1 MKIRKNQIKE
11 KCLSD
16 KYYAAIKYMSH
27 SLHGKDRENFI
38 ITVCDLNIYLG
49 CVCALTCEKNQ
60 VVEKHIWKRLNTFF
74 EPKKV
79 KYYDRST
86 GGWKEN
92 VKKLT
97 SKDIANYLLAC
108 NVMGNIKAIKW
119 YIYNHQIDKAIIIQL
134 AKNMNDAQIVDLI
147 YTLYRSRD
155 NWQNIRGIGSTKN
168 LYIYKNDNRIKEILK
183 GPWYKDKDAF
193 IQLAYDTGWLSEVG
207 NYYKYKKNIYID
219 CLVGANKLLLDIELI
234 EDVLS
239 DVDNNRSGCDILLSL
254 ILKNENNEKK
264 QFAYLIYSQKINN
277 GYYMTENDYKI
288 LKQLGKPCEKIANYF
303 ITFFIKLV
311 NEDYKKNINYFLI
324 SDALYNVIGKPH
336 SISGKIAKTHNRNL
350 ELAIKN
356 VKKIQLDQVLFFYFN
371 TSMSS
376 KASLDELFRLLNK
389 YHNIQVIDFI
399 NELKTVPIWTKIVN
413 EQNVKC
419 NSVTTENYVKL
430 ISQDTVE
437 NNIVIVSITEYD
449 YISKIFFARLYE
461 GSFHI

>member
-1 MKIRKNQIKE
+1 M
-11 KCLSD
+11 
-16 KYYAAIKYMSH
+16 
-27 SLHGKDRENFI
+27 
-38 ITVCDLNIYLG
+38 
-49 CVCALTCEKNQ
+49 
-60 VVEKHIWKRLNTFF
+60 
-74 EPKKV
+74 
-79 KYYDRST
+79 
-86 GGWKEN
+86 
-92 VKKLT
+92 
-97 SKDIANYLLAC
+97 
-108 NVMGNIKAIKW
+108 
-119 YIYNHQIDKAIIIQL
+119 
-134 AKNMNDAQIVDLI
+134 
-147 YTLYRSRD
+147 
-155 NWQNIRGIGSTKN
+155 
-168 LYIYKNDNRIKEILK
+168 
-183 GPWYKDKDAF
+183 
-193 IQLAYDTGWLSEVG
+193 
-207 NYYKYKKNIYID
+207 
-219 CLVGANKLLLDIELI
+219 
-234 EDVLS
+234 
-239 DVDNNRSGCDILLSL
+239 
-254 ILKNENNEKK
+254 
-264 QFAYLIYSQKINN
+264 
-277 GYYMTENDYKI
+277 
-288 LKQLGKPCEKIANYF
+288 
-303 ITFFIKLV
+303 
-311 NEDYKKNINYFLI
+311 I

>member
-1 MKIRKNQIKE
+1 
-11 KCLSD
+11 
-16 KYYAAIKYMSH
+16 
-27 SLHGKDRENFI
+27 
-38 ITVCDLNIYLG
+38 
-49 CVCALTCEKNQ
+49 
-60 VVEKHIWKRLNTFF
+60 
-74 EPKKV
+74 
-79 KYYDRST
+79 
-86 GGWKEN
+86 
-92 VKKLT
+92 
-97 SKDIANYLLAC
+97 
-108 NVMGNIKAIKW
+108 MGNIKAIKW

-168 LYIYKNDNRIKEILK
+168 SYIYKNDNRIKEILK
-183 GPWYKDKDAF
+183 GLWYKDKDAF